1 MFKWGRTLIVLVTVI
16 IIILLI
22 FNYRYPF
29 ISPGS
34 KGWSIGYRTINNLIF
49 QESYEDIST

>member
-1 MFKWGRTLIVLVTVI
+1 MEQDIDSFRYCSFFT
-16 IIILLI
+16 LLI
-22 FNYRYPF
+22 FNYRYHI

-34 KGWSIGYRTINNLIF
+34 KGWSIGYSTINNLIF